1 MKSDDQILESL
12 LAGGLIGAALGALLS
27 KDKEDGATIGAIAGA
42 AILATYRAN
51 EQAMQSN
58 VPVMIEEN
66 GKIYLLHPGGRKE
79 FIRELPKSTVL
90 IQNQY
95 KLK

>member
-1 MKSDDQILESL
+1 M
-12 LAGGLIGAALGALLS
+12 IGAALSTLMS
-27 KDKEDGATIGAIAGA
+27 TDKEEGATIGAIAGA

-51 EQAMQSN
+51 QQAMQSN

-66 GKIYLLHPGGRKE
+66 GNIYLLHPGGRKE
-79 FIRELPKSTVL
+79 FIREIPKSTVIL
-90 IQNQY
+90 HNRY

>member
-27 KDKEDGATIGAIAGA
+27 KDKEDGATIGTIAGA

-79 FIRELPKSTVL
+79 FIREIPKSTVL
-90 IQNQY
+90 LQNRY